1 MKVETRIA
9 HKGKKERKITMEKE
23 DYLKN
28 IEIAKMN
35 LKTKKRISTLNQ
47 YYKIEKKIKDGFK
60 VIIFWTILMIVA
72 GNSYLN

>member
-1 MKVETRIA
+1 
-9 HKGKKERKITMEKE
+9 
-23 DYLKN
+23 
-28 IEIAKMN
+28 MN
-35 LKTKKRISTLNQ
+35 LKIRKRVSTLNQ